1 MEAVRLNSFTK
12 EESKQRILHKAK
24 GLKQGLDL
32 FKASLVKAKQ
42 QQRPVIATYL
52 KTGEQ
57 VEIQSIK
64 KASKKLHCNVY
75 YAIKTGKVIQG
86 YKLSYK

>member
-1 MEAVRLNSFTK
+1 MQTIRLNSFTK
-12 EESKQRILHKAK
+12 EESKQKILHKAK

-32 FKASLVKAKQ
+32 FKASLDKAKQ
-42 QQRPVIATYL
+42 QQRPIIATYL
-52 KTGEQ
+52 KTGQQ

-75 YAIKTGKVIQG
+75 YAIKTGKEIQG

>member
-1 MEAVRLNSFTK
+1 METIRLNSFTK
-12 EESKQRILHKAK
+12 EESKQKILHKAK

-32 FKASLVKAKQ
+32 FKASLDKAQKQ
-42 QQRPVIATYL
+42 QKPIIATYL

-64 KASKKLHCNVY
+64 KAGKKLHCNVY
-75 YAIKTGKVIQG
+75 YAIQTGKEVQG